1 MANHKSAIKRI
12 RQNQKRY
19 LRNRYWRSSLRTAV
33 KRVREAIAVGELETA
48 QTQLRSAVRVINRV
62 ASKGVIHKRQASRR
76 VSRLTIA
83 VNRLGA
89 AQQEA

>member
-1 MANHKSAIKRI
+1 VANHKSAIKRI

>member
-33 KRVREAIAVGELETA
+33 KRVRTAIAGGELETA
-48 QTQLRSAVRVINRV
+48 QTQLRSAVRVIDRV

-83 VNRLGA
+83 VNRLVA